1 MRLLKL
7 LHSSLN
13 LRAHAFLLLRPLVIA
28 VALVAASAGASGAH
42 HEQHGGHEGHT
53 APKQAAPKRKAAP
66 RRKTAPRKRTQRAPA
81 RKPSTAKTAPHAT
94 ADPHAGH
101 DMHGGHNMA
110 QPAPAVSPES
120 PATPA
125 TPATLPSN
133 TATEAAPDAP
143 PPPAHVHPTA
153 TPQENPAPAS
163 QQSEPVAPVAP
174 ATPAIPATPA
184 TPAEIDHSMHAP
196 APAKAPHA
204 PATVAPA
211 TDKAAPAATAVDHS
225 MHTGHVAASKDGEAG
240 GVKEVSEAEVNELMV
255 MSGETMGIRNGTS
268 RANFTPMGQMGSGT
282 SWQPA
287 TTPMH
292 MTHKFYGDWLF
303 MFHGEAKLGV
313 NAQGGLRGVTKFES
327 QNWIMPMAYRRV
339 GAGTLQLR
347 AMLSLE
353 PLTFSGAGSPQLFQT
368 GEVYK
373 GEPIIDAQH
382 PHDLF
387 MELSAQYTVPVGE
400 RATWFTYFGFPG
412 EPALGPVAFMHRAS
426 ASENPTA
433 PLTHH
438 LQDSTHISFGVLTTG
453 FTYRWFKLEGSI
465 FNGREPDERRYN
477 FERGAFNSRSARLSF
492 APNANWAFQLSH
504 GFLRN
509 PEQSHEGD
517 LRRTT
522 ASVQYNRAFRRG
534 NLAAALVWGR
544 NHEYHDG
551 ETFNLNGYTF
561 ETTANFLD
569 KNYLYTR
576 LELVDKSELLRHSE
590 LDALGFDHDT
600 HPQFRIGAYTFGY
613 VRDVW
618 NTDRISVGVG
628 GDFTFYSKPAIL
640 DSVYGNSP
648 KSYKFFLRFRPGRM
662 KMDGHADHDNATG
675 NKGAHDAHDKH

>member
-1 MRLLKL
+1 MHLLKL
-7 LHSSLN
+7 LHSN
-13 LRAHAFLLLRPLVIA
+13 LRTHLRLLLLVA
-28 VALVAASAGASGAH
+28 ALFAASAGAEAQH
-42 HEQHGGHEGHT
+42 DQHGGHEGH
-53 APKQAAPKRKAAP
+53 AAPKKSAPRKTATKKAAP
-66 RRKTAPRKRTQRAPA
+66 GRTPAPRRRAQRATA
-81 RKPSTAKTAPHAT
+81 RKPTTPKTATPAVN
-94 ADPHAGH
+94 DPHAGH

-120 PATPA
+120 PATPVMPA
-125 TPATLPSN
+125 AAPSNPATDAAPVAAPSHTHTHSPAMPQAVQTPATQQS
-133 TATEAAPDAP
+133 
-143 PPPAHVHPTA
+143 
-153 TPQENPAPAS
+153 APA
-163 QQSEPVAPVAP
+163 AP
-174 ATPAIPATPA
+174 ATPAA
-184 TPAEIDHSMHAP
+184 PAEVDHSMHAP
-196 APAKAPHA
+196 APAQA
-204 PATVAPA
+204 APA
-211 TDKAAPAATAVDHS
+211 TDKPAPVDHS
-225 MHTGHVAASKDGEAG
+225 MHTGHEAAKGVEAG

-255 MSGETMGIRNGTS
+255 MSGDMMGIRNGAS

-282 SWQPA
+282 AWQPA
-287 TTPMH
+287 TSPMY

-303 MFHGEAKLGV
+303 MFHGEAKIGV
-313 NAQGGLRGVTKFES
+313 NSQGGTRGITKFES

-387 MELSAQYTVPVGE
+387 MELSAQYTVPIGE

-453 FTYRWFKLEGSI
+453 FTYRWFKLEGSV

-477 FERGAFNSRSARLSF
+477 FERGAFDSRSARLSF
-492 APNANWAFQLSH
+492 APNANWVFQVSH

-509 PEQSHEGD
+509 PEQAHEGD
-517 LRRTT
+517 VRRTT
-522 ASVQYNRAFRRG
+522 ASVQYNRQFRRG
-534 NLAAALVWGR
+534 NLAAAFVWGR
-544 NHEYHDG
+544 NHESHDG
-551 ETFNLNGYTF
+551 EIFNLNGYTF

-569 KNYLYTR
+569 RNYLYTR

-590 LDALGFDHDT
+590 LHTLGFDHDA
-600 HPQFRIGAYTFGY
+600 HPQFRIGAYTLGY

-618 NTDRISVGVG
+618 NTDKMSVGVG

-640 DSVYGNSP
+640 DPVYGSSP
-648 KSYKFFLRFRPGRM
+648 KSYKFFIRFRPGRM
-662 KMDGHADHDNATG
+662 KMDGHASHGKDAGGKKD
-675 NKGAHDAHDKH
+675 AHDAHDKH

>member
-1 MRLLKL
+1 MRSLKL
-7 LHSSLN
+7 LQIN
-13 LRAHAFLLLRPLVIA
+13 VRARLRLLG
-28 VALVAASAGASGAH
+28 LVAALFAMSAGAAEAQH
-42 HEQHGGHEGHT
+42 DQHGGHGGHV
-53 APKQAAPKRKAAP
+53 APKKAAPKKATAKRAATKRAAP
-66 RRKTAPRKRTQRAPA
+66 RRKPAPRKRVQPAAVRKPAVEQSAPHEGHDTHGTHDAAQPIHTPASPAETPAATTPAAMPSNPATDAAPA
-81 RKPSTAKTAPHAT
+81 AT
-94 ADPHAGH
+94 QSHTH
-101 DMHGGHNMA
+101 MH
-110 QPAPAVSPES
+110 S
-120 PATPA
+120 
-125 TPATLPSN
+125 
-133 TATEAAPDAP
+133 
-143 PPPAHVHPTA
+143 TA
-153 TPQENPAPAS
+153 TPQATPTPATG
-163 QQSEPVAPVAP
+163 QSEVAA
-174 ATPAIPATPA
+174 PATPA
-184 TPAEIDHSMHAP
+184 TPAEVDHSMHAP
-196 APAKAPHA
+196 ATAKPAAAADKPA
-204 PATVAPA
+204 PA
-211 TDKAAPAATAVDHS
+211 AVDHS
-225 MHTGHVAASKDGEAG
+225 MHTGHGASKDGETA
-240 GVKEVSEAEVNELMV
+240 KEISEAEVNELMV
-255 MSGETMGIRNGTS
+255 MSGEMMGVRNGAS
-268 RANFTPMGQMGSGT
+268 RTNFTPMGQMGSGT
-282 SWQPA
+282 AWQPA
-287 TTPMH
+287 TSPMY

-303 MFHGEAKLGV
+303 MFHGEAKIGV
-313 NAQGGLRGVTKFES
+313 NSQGGPRGVTKFES

-387 MELSAQYTVPVGE
+387 MELSAQYTVPLGE

-412 EPALGPVAFMHRAS
+412 EPALGPVAFMHRSS

-477 FERGAFNSRSARLSF
+477 FEFNPFNSRSARLSF
-492 APNANWAFQLSH
+492 APNANWAFQVSH

-509 PEQSHEGD
+509 PEQLHEGD
-517 LRRTT
+517 VRRTT
-522 ASVQYNRAFRRG
+522 ASVQYNKPFRRG

-544 NHEYHDG
+544 NHETHDG

-569 KNYLYTR
+569 RNYLYTR

-590 LDALGFDHDT
+590 LHTLGFDHDT

-618 NTDRISVGVG
+618 NTDKLSVGLG
-628 GDFTFYSKPAIL
+628 GDLTFYSKPAIL

-648 KSYKFFLRFRPGRM
+648 KSYKFFLRLRPGRM
-662 KMDGHADHDNATG
+662 KMDGHGNHNAG
-675 NKGAHDAHDKH
+675 SKDAHDAHDKH